1 MRFYKRKATCVA
13 RRATKAAKTDAQS
26 AAPSG
31 PNARRYQAPALE
43 KGLDILELL
52 SRETEGL
59 APKDIA
65 AKLGRSVNEI
75 FRMLICLEERD
86 YISRENASDTF
97 KLSLKLFELGLRN
110 PPTRRLVEASA
121 PALFNLS
128 RAIHQSCHVAIHSGG
143 NVMVVA
149 QQNSPEEMFF
159 TVGLG
164 ATVPIQKAVSGIVLL
179 SYQTA
184 AVRAHWLA
192 EANATRAELNYL
204 KKSYPS
210 VLKSGFFKQDSKM
223 ARGVAELAFP
233 IFGHTGNAVATVS
246 LPIVQS
252 VSAPTKIEDY
262 LPHVR
267 ETAFEISRQ
276 IGWHGEIAAE

>member
-1 MRFYKRKATCVA
+1 VA
-13 RRATKAAKTDAQS
+13 NRPARAKSAAKKS
-26 AAPSG
+26 AAPSA
-31 PNARRYQAPALE
+31 PTARQYQAPALE

-52 SRETEGL
+52 SGETEGL
-59 APKDIA
+59 GPKDIA
-65 AKLGRSVNEI
+65 TKLGRSVSEI
-75 FRMLICLEERD
+75 FRMLVCLEERD
-86 YISRENASDTF
+86 YIFRETASDTF
-97 KLSLKLFELGLRN
+97 KLSLKLFELGLQN
-110 PPTRRLVEASA
+110 PPTRRLVGAAA

-128 RAIHQSCHVAIHSGG
+128 RVIQQSCHVAIHSGG

-184 AVRAHWLA
+184 EVRAHWLE
-192 EANATRAELNYL
+192 EANATKAELGYL
-204 KKSYPS
+204 KRSYPS
-210 VLKSGFFKQDSKM
+210 VLKRGYFKQDSKM
-223 ARGVAELAFP
+223 ARGVSELALP
-233 IFGHTGNAVATVS
+233 VFGHTGSAVATVS
-246 LPIVQS
+246 VPIVQS
-252 VSAPTKIEDY
+252 VSAPTKIDDY